1 MKYTQSKD
9 ALLSLIREGGK
20 LDWMA
25 QVKLT
30 ALLSFPSMMAQLV
43 HIMMQY
49 IDASMVGSLGAA
61 ASASIGLVS
70 TSIWLF
76 GSLCHAVSVGFYVQV
91 AHRIGANDF
100 AGAREVLRQ
109 SFLACMLFALMLSG
123 IGVGVSSYLP
133 HWLGGGEDICHN
145 SSLYFM
151 FFSLCLPFS
160 MLNSLCAGMLRCS
173 GNMHIPSILNIGLC
187 LLDVVFNWLLIFP
200 TRTYHLPFDHLP
212 FTDFNPQWSMVNS
225 QWSIT
230 IPGAGLGVVGA
241 VLGTALAFI
250 ICSLLM
256 CYFTVVRSKELSL
269 RQDSGTFITQMKTL
283 RESIHISAPIAMEHV
298 ILCGAQ
304 IVSTIIVAPL
314 GTVAIAANSF
324 GITVEA
330 LCYMPGYGIA
340 DAATTLV
347 GQSLGAGRRFL
358 ARSFGRITLGMGMA
372 FMTLMAVVMYCCSP
386 ALMSIMTPDLDVQR
400 LTVQILRIEA
410 FAEPM
415 FAASIVCYGIFVG
428 ARDTLIPCTMN
439 LTSIWLARIVP
450 AALLA
455 ATMGLRGVW
464 IAMAGELCFRGIIF
478 LIRFRGDSWLKAFSK
493 HPKGEETSAA
503 G

>member
-9 ALLSLIREGGK
+9 KLLSLIREGGK
-20 LDWMA
+20 LDA
-25 QVKLT
+25 LSQVKLT
-30 ALLSFPSMMAQLV
+30 ALLSFPSMMAQMV

-49 IDASMVGSLGAA
+49 IDASMVGSLGAQ

-70 TSIWLF
+70 TTIWLF
-76 GSLCHAVSVGFYVQV
+76 GSLSAAASVGFYVQV
-91 AHRIGANDF
+91 AHKIGANDF
-100 AGAREVLRQ
+100 SGARQVLRQ
-109 SFLACMLFALMLSG
+109 SFLSCMLFALILSG
-123 IGVGVSSYLP
+123 IGAGISGYLP
-133 HWLGGGEDICHN
+133 HWLGGGEDICHDATT
-145 SSLYFM
+145 YFL

-160 MLNSLCAGMLRCS
+160 MLNSLCSGMLRCS

-187 LLDVVFNWLLIFP
+187 LLDVLFNWLLIFP
-200 TRTYHLPFDHLP
+200 SRTYFG
-212 FTDFNPQWSMVNS
+212 V
-225 QWSIT
+225 T
-230 IPGAGLGVVGA
+230 IPGADLGVAGA
-241 VLGTALAFI
+241 VLGTAIAYA

-269 RQDSGTFITQMKTL
+269 KQDSGTFIPQLSTL
-283 RESIHISAPIAMEHV
+283 KESFHISAPIAVEHI

-330 LCYMPGYGIA
+330 LCYMPGYGIG

-358 ARSFGRITLGMGMA
+358 ARSFGRITLGMGMTM
-372 FMTLMAVVMYCCSP
+372 MTLMAVVMYCCSP
-386 ALMSIMTPDLDVQR
+386 ALLSIMTPDVAVQE
-400 LTVQILRIEA
+400 LTVQVLRIEA

-439 LTSIWLARIVP
+439 LASIWVVRISL
-450 AALLA
+450 ALLLVSN
-455 ATMGLRGVW
+455 MGLQGVW
-464 IAMAGELCFRGIIF
+464 IAMAVELCFRGIIF
-478 LIRFRGDSWLKAFSK
+478 LIRFRGDSWMK
-493 HPKGEETSAA
+493 HKPLQKPSL
-503 G
+503 

>member
-20 LDWMA
+20 LDWIA

-30 ALLSFPSMMAQLV
+30 ALLSFPSMLAQLV

-49 IDASMVGSLGAA
+49 IDASMVGSLGAQ

-76 GSLCHAVSVGFYVQV
+76 GSLCAAVSVGFYVQV
-91 AHRIGANDF
+91 AHKIGANDF

-109 SFLACMLFALMLSG
+109 SFMACILFALVLSC
-123 IGVGVSSYLP
+123 IGVSISHYLP
-133 HWLGGGEDICHN
+133 HWLGGGEDICRDA
-145 SSLYFM
+145 SLYFM
-151 FFSLCLPFS
+151 FFSMCLPFS

-173 GNMHIPSILNIGLC
+173 GNMHVPSILNIGLC
-187 LLDVVFNWLLIFP
+187 LLDVLFNWLLIFP
-200 TRTYHLPFDHLP
+200 SRTYEGSI
-212 FTDFNPQWSMVNS
+212 FNIQY
-225 QWSIT
+225 SID
-230 IPGAGLGVVGA
+230 IPGAGLGVAGA
-241 VLGTALAFI
+241 VLGTAIAFI
-250 ICSLLM
+250 ICSSLM
-256 CYFTVVRSKELSL
+256 CYFTVVQSKELSL
-269 RQDSGTFITQMKTL
+269 KQDSGTFIPQRSTL
-283 RESIHISAPIAMEHV
+283 RESFRISAPIAVEHV

-314 GTVAIAANSF
+314 GTIAIAANSF

-330 LCYMPGYGIA
+330 LCYMPGYGIS

-358 ARSFGRITLGMGMA
+358 ARSFGRITLGMGIT

-386 ALMSIMTPDLDVQR
+386 ALMSVMTPDLDVQR
-400 LTVQILRIEA
+400 LTVEILRIEA

-439 LTSIWLARIVP
+439 LGSMWLVRIV
-450 AALLA
+450 LA
-455 ATMGLRGVW
+455 SILVTTMGLRGVW
-464 IAMAGELCFRGIIF
+464 IAMAIELCFRGIIF
-478 LIRFRGDSWLKAFSK
+478 LIRFRSDSWLKAFSK
-493 HPKGEETSAA
+493 PQKEEGQNAA
-503 G
+503 GVC

>member
-1 MKYTQSKD
+1 MTYTQSKD
-9 ALLSLIREGGK
+9 QLLSLIREGGK
-20 LDWMA
+20 LDTIS
-25 QVKLT
+25 QVKLA

-49 IDASMVGSLGAA
+49 IDASMVGSLGAH

-70 TSIWLF
+70 TTIWLF
-76 GSLCHAVSVGFYVQV
+76 GSLCSAASVGFYVQV
-91 AHRIGANDF
+91 AHRIGACDF
-100 AGAREVLRQ
+100 AGARQVLRQ
-109 SFLACMLFALMLSG
+109 SFLSCILFALVLSG
-123 IGVGVSSYLP
+123 IGVGISSYLP
-133 HWLGGGEDICHN
+133 HWLGGGEDICHDA
-145 SSLYFM
+145 SLYFM
-151 FFSLCLPFS
+151 FFSMCLPFS

-173 GNMHIPSILNIGLC
+173 GNMHIPSLLNMGMC

-200 TRTYHLPFDHLP
+200 SRTYHLPFNHLP
-212 FTDFNPQWSMVNS
+212 FTDFSSQWSMVNG

-230 IPGAGLGVVGA
+230 IPGAGLGVAGA
-241 VLGTALAFI
+241 VLGTALAFV
-250 ICSLLM
+250 ICSGLM

-269 RQDSGTFITQMKTL
+269 RQDSGTFIPQLSTL
-283 RESIHISAPIAMEHV
+283 REGIRIAAPIAVEHV

-347 GQSLGAGRRFL
+347 GQSLGAGRRLL
-358 ARSFGRITLGMGMA
+358 ARSLGRITLGMGMGM
-372 FMTLMAVVMYCCSP
+372 MTLMAVVMYTTSP
-386 ALMSIMTPDLDVQR
+386 ALMTLMTPDPDVQR

-439 LTSIWLARIVP
+439 LSSIWLVRIV
-450 AALLA
+450 LA
-455 ATMGLRGVW
+455 YFLASTMGLRGVW
-464 IAMAGELCFRGIIF
+464 IAMAVELCFRGIIF
-478 LIRFRGDSWLKAFSK
+478 LIRFRGNNWLNKAPNK
-493 HPKGEETSAA
+493 TTEK
-503 G
+503 

>member
-9 ALLSLIREGGK
+9 QLLSLIREGGK
-20 LDWMA
+20 LDTLS

-30 ALLSFPSMMAQLV
+30 ALLSFPSMLAQLV

-49 IDASMVGSLGAA
+49 IDASMVGSLGAS

-100 AGAREVLRQ
+100 EGARRVLRQ
-109 SFLACMLFALMLSG
+109 SFLSCLSFALLLG
-123 IGVGVSSYLP
+123 CIGVGISSYLP
-133 HWLGGGEDICHN
+133 HWLGGGEDICHDA
-145 SSLYFM
+145 SLYFM
-151 FFSLCLPFS
+151 FFSMCLPFS

-173 GNMHIPSILNIGLC
+173 GNMHIPSILNISLC
-187 LLDVVFNWLLIFP
+187 LLDVFFNWLLIFP
-200 TRTYHLPFDHLP
+200 TRTFQL
-212 FTDFNPQWSMVNS
+212 SIVNY
-225 QWSIT
+225 QLSID

-269 RQDSGTFITQMKTL
+269 GQDSGTFIPQLSTL
-283 RESIHISAPIAMEHV
+283 KESFHISAPIAVEHV

-314 GTVAIAANSF
+314 GTIAIAANSF

-330 LCYMPGYGIA
+330 LCYMPGYGIS
-340 DAATTLV
+340 DAATALV
-347 GQSLGAGRRFL
+347 GQSLGAGRRHL
-358 ARSFGRITLGMGMA
+358 ARSFGRITLGMGMT
-372 FMTLMAVVMYCCSP
+372 FMTLMAVVMFCCSP
-386 ALMSIMTPDLDVQR
+386 ALMTLMTPDAEVQR

-428 ARDTLIPCTMN
+428 ARDTLVPCTMN
-439 LTSIWLARIVP
+439 LASMWFVRITL
-450 AALLA
+450 ALLLVS
-455 ATMGLRGVW
+455 TMGLQGVW
-464 IAMAGELCFRGIIF
+464 IAMATELCFRGIIF
-478 LIRFRGDSWLKAFSK
+478 LVRFRGDSWLKFIVHNS
-493 HPKGEETSAA
+493 
-503 G
+503 

>member
-9 ALLSLIREGGK
+9 QLLSLIREGGK
-20 LDWMA
+20 LDA
-25 QVKLT
+25 LSQVKLT
-30 ALLSFPSMMAQLV
+30 ALLSFPSMMAQMV

-49 IDASMVGSLGAA
+49 IDASMVGSLGAS

-70 TSIWLF
+70 TTIWLF
-76 GSLCHAVSVGFYVQV
+76 GSLCAAVSVGFYVQV
-91 AHRIGANDF
+91 AHKIGANDF

-109 SFLACMLFALMLSG
+109 SFLSCILFALVLSG
-123 IGVGVSSYLP
+123 IGVGISSYLP
-133 HWLGGGEDICHN
+133 HWLGGGEDICHDA
-145 SSLYFM
+145 SLYFM

-173 GNMHIPSILNIGLC
+173 GNIHIPSILNIGLC
-187 LLDVVFNWLLIFP
+187 LLDVFFNWLLIFP
-200 TRTYHLPFDHLP
+200 TRTLFG
-212 FTDFNPQWSMVNS
+212 
-225 QWSIT
+225 IT

-241 VLGTALAFI
+241 VLGTAIAFV
-250 ICSLLM
+250 ICSALM

-269 RQDSGTFITQMKTL
+269 KQDSGTFIPQLSTL
-283 RESIHISAPIAMEHV
+283 RESVRIAAPIAVEHV

-314 GTVAIAANSF
+314 GTIAIAANSF

-330 LCYMPGYGIA
+330 LCYMPGYGIS

-358 ARSFGRITLGMGMA
+358 AKSFGRITLGMGII
-372 FMTLMAVVMYCCSP
+372 FMTLMAVIMYTTSP
-386 ALMSIMTPDLDVQR
+386 VLMTFMTPDVDVQH
-400 LTVQILRIEA
+400 LTVQVLRIEA

-428 ARDTLIPCTMN
+428 AKDTLIPCTMN
-439 LTSIWLARIVP
+439 LMSMWLVRISL
-450 AALLA
+450 ALLLVSR
-455 ATMGLRGVW
+455 MGLQGVW
-464 IAMAGELCFRGIIF
+464 IAMAVELSFRGLIF
-478 LIRFRGDSWLKAFSK
+478 LIRFRSDRWLN
-493 HPKGEETSAA
+493 HMPQPKPSL
-503 G
+503 

>member
-1 MKYTQSKD
+1 MKYTQRKD
-9 ALLSLIREGGK
+9 KLLSLIREGGK
-20 LDWMA
+20 LDTLS

-30 ALLSFPSMMAQLV
+30 ALLSFPSMLAQLV

-49 IDASMVGSLGAA
+49 IDASMVGSLGAS

-100 AGAREVLRQ
+100 EGARRVLRQ
-109 SFLACMLFALMLSG
+109 SFLSCLSFALLLG
-123 IGVGVSSYLP
+123 CIGVGISSYLP
-133 HWLGGGEDICHN
+133 HWLGGGEDICHDA
-145 SSLYFM
+145 SLYFM
-151 FFSLCLPFS
+151 FFSMCLPFS

-173 GNMHIPSILNIGLC
+173 GNMHIPSILNISLC
-187 LLDVVFNWLLIFP
+187 LLDVFFNWLLIFP
-200 TRTYHLPFDHLP
+200 TRTFQL
-212 FTDFNPQWSMVNS
+212 SIVNY
-225 QWSIT
+225 QLSID

-269 RQDSGTFITQMKTL
+269 GQDSGTFIPQLSTL
-283 RESIHISAPIAMEHV
+283 KESFHISAPIAVEHV

-314 GTVAIAANSF
+314 GTIAIAANSF

-330 LCYMPGYGIA
+330 LCYMPGYGIS
-340 DAATTLV
+340 DAATALV
-347 GQSLGAGRRFL
+347 GQSLGAGRRHL
-358 ARSFGRITLGMGMA
+358 ARSFGRITLGMGMT
-372 FMTLMAVVMYCCSP
+372 FMTLMAVVMFCCSP
-386 ALMSIMTPDLDVQR
+386 ALMTLMTPDAEVQR

-428 ARDTLIPCTMN
+428 ARDTLVPCTMN
-439 LTSIWLARIVP
+439 LASMWFVRITL
-450 AALLA
+450 ALLLVS
-455 ATMGLRGVW
+455 TMGLQGVW
-464 IAMAGELCFRGIIF
+464 IAMATELCFRGIIF
-478 LIRFRGDSWLKAFSK
+478 LVRFRGDSWLKFIVHNS
-493 HPKGEETSAA
+493 
-503 G
+503 

>member
-9 ALLSLIREGGK
+9 QLLSLIREGGK
-20 LDWMA
+20 LDA
-25 QVKLT
+25 LSQVKLT
-30 ALLSFPSMMAQLV
+30 ALLSFPSMMAQMV

-49 IDASMVGSLGAA
+49 IDASMVGSLGAS

-70 TSIWLF
+70 TTIWLF
-76 GSLCHAVSVGFYVQV
+76 GSLCAAVSVGFYVQV
-91 AHRIGANDF
+91 AHKIGANDF

-109 SFLACMLFALMLSG
+109 SFLSCILFALVLSG
-123 IGVGVSSYLP
+123 IGVGISSFLP
-133 HWLGGGEDICHN
+133 HWLGGGEDICHDA
-145 SSLYFM
+145 SLYFM

-173 GNMHIPSILNIGLC
+173 GNIHIPSILNIGLC
-187 LLDVVFNWLLIFP
+187 LLDVFFNWLLIFP
-200 TRTYHLPFDHLP
+200 TRTLFG
-212 FTDFNPQWSMVNS
+212 
-225 QWSIT
+225 IT

-241 VLGTALAFI
+241 VLGTAIAFA

-269 RQDSGTFITQMKTL
+269 KQDSGTFIPQLSTL
-283 RESIHISAPIAMEHV
+283 RESVRIAAPIAVEHV

-314 GTVAIAANSF
+314 GTIAIAANSF

-330 LCYMPGYGIA
+330 LCYMPGYGIS

-358 ARSFGRITLGMGMA
+358 AKSFGRITLGMGII
-372 FMTLMAVVMYCCSP
+372 FMTLMAVIMYTTSP
-386 ALMSIMTPDLDVQR
+386 VLMTFMTPDVDVQH
-400 LTVQILRIEA
+400 LTVQVLRIEA

-428 ARDTLIPCTMN
+428 AKDTLIPCAMN
-439 LTSIWLARIVP
+439 LMSMWLVRISL
-450 AALLA
+450 ALLLVSG
-455 ATMGLRGVW
+455 MGLQGVW
-464 IAMAGELCFRGIIF
+464 IAMAVELCFRGFIF
-478 LIRFRGDSWLKAFSK
+478 LIRFRSDSWLN
-493 HPKGEETSAA
+493 HMPQPKPSL
-503 G
+503 

>member
-9 ALLSLIREGGK
+9 KLLSLIREGGK
-20 LDWMA
+20 LDTLS

-49 IDASMVGSLGAA
+49 IDASMVGSLGAS

-70 TSIWLF
+70 TTIWLF
-76 GSLCHAVSVGFYVQV
+76 GSLCAAVSVGFYVQV
-91 AHRIGANDF
+91 AHKIGANDF

-109 SFLACMLFALMLSG
+109 SFLSCILFALVLSG
-123 IGVGVSSYLP
+123 IGVGISSYLP
-133 HWLGGGEDICHN
+133 HWLGGGEDICRDA
-145 SSLYFM
+145 SLYFM
-151 FFSLCLPFS
+151 FFSMCLPFS

-187 LLDVVFNWLLIFP
+187 LLDVFFNWLLIFP
-200 TRTYHLPFDHLP
+200 TRTFNFSLFTFHFSFD
-212 FTDFNPQWSMVNS
+212 
-225 QWSIT
+225 

-241 VLGTALAFI
+241 VLGTAIAFV
-250 ICSLLM
+250 ICSSLM

-269 RQDSGTFITQMKTL
+269 KQDSGTFIPQLSTL
-283 RESIHISAPIAMEHV
+283 RESVRIAAPIAVEHV

-314 GTVAIAANSF
+314 GTIAIAANSF

-330 LCYMPGYGIA
+330 LCYMPGYGIS

-358 ARSFGRITLGMGMA
+358 AKSFGRITLGMGIM
-372 FMTLMAVVMYCCSP
+372 FMTLMAVVMYTTSP
-386 ALMSIMTPDLDVQR
+386 ALMTLMTPDVTVQH
-400 LTVQILRIEA
+400 LTVQVLRIEA

-428 ARDTLIPCTMN
+428 AKDTLIPCTMN
-439 LTSIWLARIVP
+439 LASIGFVRISL
-450 AALLA
+450 ALLLVSS
-455 ATMGLRGVW
+455 MGLQGVW
-464 IAMAGELCFRGIIF
+464 IAMALELCFRGIIF
-478 LIRFRGDSWLKAFSK
+478 LIRFRSDSWLK
-493 HPKGEETSAA
+493 HTPQPKPSL
-503 G
+503 

>member
-9 ALLSLIREGGK
+9 KLLSLIREGGK
-20 LDWMA
+20 LDTLS

-49 IDASMVGSLGAA
+49 IDASMVGSLGAS

-70 TSIWLF
+70 TTIWLF
-76 GSLCHAVSVGFYVQV
+76 GSLCAAVSVGFYVQV
-91 AHRIGANDF
+91 AHKIGANDF

-109 SFLACMLFALMLSG
+109 SFLSCILFALVLSG
-123 IGVGVSSYLP
+123 IGVGISSCLP
-133 HWLGGGEDICHN
+133 HWLGGGEDICRDA
-145 SSLYFM
+145 SLYFM
-151 FFSLCLPFS
+151 FFSMCLPFS

-187 LLDVVFNWLLIFP
+187 LLDVFFNWLLIFP
-200 TRTYHLPFDHLP
+200 TRTFNFSLFTFHFSFD
-212 FTDFNPQWSMVNS
+212 
-225 QWSIT
+225 

-241 VLGTALAFI
+241 VLGTAIAFV
-250 ICSLLM
+250 ICSSLM

-269 RQDSGTFITQMKTL
+269 KQDSGTFIPQLSTL
-283 RESIHISAPIAMEHV
+283 RESIRIAAPIAVEHV
-298 ILCGAQ
+298 IMCGAQ

-314 GTVAIAANSF
+314 GTIAIAANSF

-330 LCYMPGYGIA
+330 LCYMPGYGIS

-358 ARSFGRITLGMGMA
+358 AKSFGRITLGMGIM
-372 FMTLMAVVMYCCSP
+372 FMTLMAVVMYTTSP
-386 ALMSIMTPDLDVQR
+386 ALMTLMTPDVTVQH
-400 LTVQILRIEA
+400 LTVQVLRIEA

-428 ARDTLIPCTMN
+428 AKDTLIPCTMN
-439 LTSIWLARIVP
+439 LASIWFVRISL
-450 AALLA
+450 ALLLVSS
-455 ATMGLRGVW
+455 MGLQGVW
-464 IAMAGELCFRGIIF
+464 IAMALELCFRGIIF
-478 LIRFRGDSWLKAFSK
+478 LIRFRSDSWLKHTPQPRPSL
-493 HPKGEETSAA
+493 
-503 G
+503 

>member
-9 ALLSLIREGGK
+9 KLLSLIREGGK
-20 LDWMA
+20 LDAMS

-30 ALLSFPSMMAQLV
+30 ALLSFPSMLAQLV

-49 IDASMVGSLGAA
+49 IDASMVGSLGAE

-76 GSLCHAVSVGFYVQV
+76 GSLCAAVSVGFYVQV
-91 AHRIGANDF
+91 AHKIGANDF
-100 AGAREVLRQ
+100 AGARQVLRQ
-109 SFLACMLFALMLSG
+109 SFISCILFALALSV
-123 IGVGVSSYLP
+123 IGVGISSYLP
-133 HWLGGGEDICHN
+133 HWLGGGEDICRDA
-145 SSLYFM
+145 SLYFM
-151 FFSLCLPFS
+151 FFSMCLPFS

-187 LLDVVFNWLLIFP
+187 LLDVLFNWLLIFP
-200 TRTYHLPFDHLP
+200 SRTYEGSI
-212 FTDFNPQWSMVNS
+212 FNIQYSMD
-225 QWSIT
+225 
-230 IPGAGLGVVGA
+230 IPGAGLGVAGA
-241 VLGTALAFI
+241 VLGTALAFV

-269 RQDSGTFITQMKTL
+269 RQDTGTFIPQLKTL
-283 RESIHISAPIAMEHV
+283 RESFHISAPIAVEHV

-314 GTVAIAANSF
+314 GTIAIAANSF

-330 LCYMPGYGIA
+330 LCYMPGYGIS

-358 ARSFGRITLGMGMA
+358 ARSFGRITLSMGIA

-386 ALMSIMTPDLDVQR
+386 ALMSVMTPDLDVQR

-428 ARDTLIPCTMN
+428 AKDTLIPCTMN
-439 LTSIWLARIVP
+439 LASIWFVRIILAYMLVSR
-450 AALLA
+450 
-455 ATMGLRGVW
+455 MGLQGVW
-464 IAMAGELCFRGIIF
+464 IAMATELCFRGIIF

-493 HPKGEETSAA
+493 PQK
-503 G
+503 